1 LSFLTLHGIPGE
13 NGTYAC
19 RLSNSRHET
28 FKHFTVKFAEDQLPT
43 IIISVVIV
51 LAVVLIAAIGI
62 SIKFYR
68 DKVNIQYNSSIHYNL
83 IFIIQLVTSVATD
96 IPTELVFWSG
106 SSTQRKS

>member
-1 LSFLTLHGIPGE
+1 MLKLHGIPSE

-28 FKHFTVKFAEDQLPT
+28 FKFFTVKFAEESQLST
-43 IIISVVIV
+43 VIIIIVIIS
-51 LAVVLIAAIGI
+51 AVVLIAAIGL
-62 SIKFYR
+62 SIKLYR

-83 IFIIQLVTSVATD
+83 IFKIQLVTSVATD

-106 SSTQRKS
+106 SSAQRKS